1 MLIQIHYFCAVRLD
15 DIISEVGVTTGSL
28 YWHFRDRDDLIRQ
41 ALAEHLR
48 RSIEATVEGI
58 NTALDTATGRDDY
71 LAQLTPFLANP
82 FDPEHVDARWRRFE
96 LLVSTRRDPELR
108 ELMRDLQVR
117 GQRAFVDVLTK
128 AQQRG
133 MFRDDYFLYRTAATD
148 IDTTGFTAVERRAIS
163 EYRWWPIAELENAP
177 EPVYPLRLAALLTAL
192 LTGPGGGEPT
202 RLPWHHP

>member
-1 MLIQIHYFCAVRLD
+1 MALIDATLDLIFEKGIDSVRLD

-133 MFRDDYFLYRTAATD
+133 MFRDDLDPVAVATAINALSLGSNIVGVLGDDGPTPAAWFGLM
-148 IDTTGFTAVERRAIS
+148 GFFVAS
-163 EYRWWPIAELENAP
+163 MFPDQP
-177 EPVYPLRLAALLTAL
+177 KQS
-192 LTGPGGGEPT
+192 
-202 RLPWHHP
+202 